1 MQNLQSMRVYLIRV
15 FVLALFLCSSHV
27 SAQNVGRVETAVV
40 HGKSLEGNL
49 DGDSP
54 DRDVMI
60 YLPPG
65 YDANQASRYPV
76 VYLLHG
82 YGLRAESWMRFA
94 RIEAGANTAFT
105 GSGGGAG
112 TGERAQ
118 EMIIVSPDAYTI
130 YDGSMYSS
138 SVNTG
143 DWEAFIASDLVS
155 YIDEHYRTL
164 ATRESRGL
172 AGHSMG
178 GYGTMRI
185 GMKHPEVFSALY
197 PLSAC
202 CMMDGG
208 APSEA
213 ITIAGQYTTRAQVAE
228 LKYPNKSTLARAA
241 AWSPNP
247 KKAPFFLDLPVT
259 DGTEHEDIQAKWL
272 ANSIIPMLDQYT
284 LNLRKYNAIQFD
296 VGLADGL
303 LATNQQLD
311 AAMKQAEIPH
321 TFETYEGDHN
331 NKVFER
337 IETKVL
343 PFFSHHLRS
352 ELYWCSISSDA
363 EAVTSSRTYCLKLR

>member
-1 MQNLQSMRVYLIRV
+1 MQKLQFGHRFYFHFIAVVLV
-15 FVLALFLCSSHV
+15 FLTANA
-27 SAQNVGRVETAVV
+27 SAQNLGRVETALV
-40 HGKSLEGNL
+40 HATALEGNL

-54 DRDVMI
+54 DRDVII

-65 YDANQASRYPV
+65 YDADSPRRYPV

-94 RIEAGANTAFT
+94 RIEVGANTAFS
-105 GSGGGAG
+105 GNGGGVG

-143 DWEAFIASDLVS
+143 DWETFVASDLVT

-164 ATRESRGL
+164 PTRESRGL

-202 CMMDGG
+202 CLMDGG

-213 ITIAGQYTTRAQVAE
+213 LTTAGQYTTRAQVAE

-247 KKAPFFLDLPVT
+247 KKPPFFLDLPVM
-259 DGTEHEDIQAKWL
+259 DGTEHAEIQAKWL

-284 LNLRKYNAIQFD
+284 LNLHKYTAIQFD

-303 LATNQQLD
+303 LGVNQQLD
-311 AAMKQAEIPH
+311 AAMTQAEIPH

-343 PFFSHHLRS
+343 PFFSRHLRG
-352 ELYWCSISSDA
+352 E
-363 EAVTSSRTYCLKLR
+363 

>member
-1 MQNLQSMRVYLIRV
+1 MSTDLVLGDHMQKQKITRGFYVHFIAI
-15 FVLALFLCSSHV
+15 VLAFLSANA
-27 SAQNVGRVETAVV
+27 SAQPLGKIEKVVV
-40 HGKSLEGNL
+40 HGTALKGNL

-54 DRDVMI
+54 DRDVFI

-65 YDANQASRYPV
+65 YDTNSSQRYPV

-82 YGLRAESWMRFA
+82 YGLRAEGWMGFA
-94 RIEAGANTAFT
+94 RIEVGANTAMT
-105 GSGGGAG
+105 GNGGGVG
-112 TGERAQ
+112 TGERAM
-118 EMIIVSPDAYTI
+118 EMIVVSPDAYTL

-143 DWEAFIASDLVS
+143 DWETFIASDLVS
-155 YIDEHYRTL
+155 YVDEHYRTL
-164 ATRESRGL
+164 PTRESRGL

-202 CMMDGG
+202 CMLDGG
-208 APSEA
+208 EPSEA
-213 ITIAGQYTTRAQVAE
+213 ITIAGKYTTREQVAE

-247 KKAPFFLDLPVT
+247 GKPPFFLDLPVT
-259 DGTEHEDIQAKWL
+259 DGTEHPEIQAKWF
-272 ANSIIPMLDQYT
+272 ANSILPMLDQYT
-284 LNLRKYNAIQFD
+284 LNLRQYSAIQFD
-296 VGLADGL
+296 VGLDDGL
-303 LATNQQLD
+303 LGVNQQLD
-311 AAMKQAEIPH
+311 AAMVQAKIPH
-321 TFETYEGDHN
+321 TFETYEGNHN

-343 PFFSHHLRS
+343 PFFSKHLRG
-352 ELYWCSISSDA
+352 E
-363 EAVTSSRTYCLKLR
+363 